1 MRRRNPVPR
10 QWLMTDERMGDA
22 LWRALRR
29 LPPGS
34 GVVFRHYATPPAER
48 RTLGLAI
55 RRIAH
60 ARGLV
65 LVSAGAMPGI
75 DGRHGGRR
83 PNASA
88 LLTRAV
94 HDRREAQ
101 AAAIAKAD
109 AVFVSPVYPTRS
121 HPGAAAIGPAKARR
135 IGRTAGAPIIALGGV
150 TPTRWRKLRLIGFY
164 GWAAIDGWR

>member
-1 MRRRNPVPR
+1 MI
-10 QWLMTDERMGDA
+10 
-22 LWRALRR
+22 
-29 LPPGS
+29 S
-34 GVVFRHYATPPAER
+34 PPAER

-75 DGRHGGRR
+75 DRRHGGRR

-94 HDRREAQ
+94 HDPREAQ

-150 TPTRWRKLRLIGFY
+150 TRTRWRKLRLIGFY